1 MEFGNEMQETF
12 QMGINADL
20 GSARKSGASQE
31 RNNIV
36 QNFGNQTLDLS
47 NKRASTKGF
56 VSAAQRGYERA
67 KLPQSK
73 SQLSKHAT
81 KPDVD
86 LGHDLL
92 RHGDDSQNSPR
103 KHSVLVKRASGP
115 IEGIKRTS
123 SGLEGAGGVKIGE
136 ILGTGTNVAR
146 DRLSQNQVTN
156 AEYASDG
163 QMRSTMYITN
173 AMGGQNYLGYP

>member
-1 MEFGNEMQETF
+1 
-12 QMGINADL
+12 MGL
-20 GSARKSGASQE
+20 KS
-31 RNNIV
+31 
-36 QNFGNQTLDLS
+36 LDLS
-47 NKRASTKGF
+47 WDIFNK
-56 VSAAQRGYERA
+56 YN
-67 KLPQSK
+67 L
-73 SQLSKHAT
+73 
-81 KPDVD
+81 
-86 LGHDLL
+86 
-92 RHGDDSQNSPR
+92 
-103 KHSVLVKRASGP
+103 
-115 IEGIKRTS
+115 IGIKRTS